1 MSEVS
6 MRSLLLHPTSI
17 AQWQGLIHEAQK
29 NLSIALN
36 TELEAYLVFL
46 LMRFMQQPEVAH
58 SVLGL
63 DFLEGTQHIKANQI
77 DLLRNVGDKCLLFAG
92 LFPDRAYKRRVSQ
105 YYFIKLGKSAY
116 LNLSENSINS
126 QQATLFA
133 TLCTQ
138 FLLLTDI
145 LQATREISQPNQ
157 DLMQVIERWH
167 TTGSSLSLQHIQKAT
182 QGLPSLPHTNNDP
195 KKFAH

>member
-1 MSEVS
+1 

-29 NLSIALN
+29 TLSITLN

-46 LMRFMQQPEVAH
+46 LMRFMQQPDVAQ

-63 DFLEGTQHIKANQI
+63 DFLESTHQAKTNQI
-77 DLLRNVGDKCLLFAG
+77 ELLRNVGDKCLLFAG
-92 LFPDRAYKRRVSQ
+92 LFPDRAYQRRVSQ

-116 LNLSENSINS
+116 LNLSESCMS
-126 QQATLFA
+126 THQATLFA

-145 LQATREISQPNQ
+145 LQATREIAHPTQ
-157 DLMQVIERWH
+157 DLMKLIERWH
-167 TTGSSLSLQHIQKAT
+167 ATGSALSWQNIQKAT
-182 QGLPSLPHTNNDP
+182 PCLPSLGLENNDD
-195 KKFAH
+195 KKSVH